1 MFQLILAY
9 VFSCLILTGSLGVIL
24 FHKPV
29 YNVLSLI
36 FAFLNAAALYILL
49 GAEFVALS
57 TVIVY
62 VGAVSVLLLFVVMT
76 LTQTDERFSISKLK
90 PYRYWILGMGV
101 IFAAE
106 LILLLHVPNPSVTV
120 ISNVSSVSNIKSIGS
135 VLYTQYG
142 LIFQCCAV
150 LLLVAMVSAVIVT
163 FQSRTVKHVK
173 RQNPTDQINRDPNTV
188 LKMVNIK
195 RGEGI

>member
-1 MFQLILAY
+1 M
-9 VFSCLILTGSLGVIL
+9 IL

-29 YNVLSLI
+29 YSVLSLI
-36 FAFLNAAALYILL
+36 FTFLNAAAIYILL

-76 LTQTDERFSISKLK
+76 LTHTDERFSLSKLQ
-90 PYRYWILGMGV
+90 PYRYWILSMGI
-101 IFAAE
+101 IFAIE
-106 LILLLHVPNPSVTV
+106 LILLLQT
-120 ISNVSSVSNIKSIGS
+120 SNENLAAVSKGSNIKSIGS

-163 FQSRTVKHVK
+163 FQSRTVKQVK
-173 RQNPTDQINRDPNTV
+173 RQNSTDQINRDPNTV
-188 LKMVNIK
+188 LKMVNVK

>member
-1 MFQLILAY
+1 MFQPILAY
-9 VFSCLILTGSLGVIL
+9 AFSCLIIIGSLGVIL

-36 FAFLNAAALYILL
+36 FAFLNASALYILL

-76 LTQTDERFSISKLK
+76 LTQTDERFSMSKLK
-90 PYRYWILGMGV
+90 PYRYWILGMGI
-101 IFAAE
+101 IFAVE
-106 LILLLHVPNPSVTV
+106 LLLLLQAPNTNLAVA
-120 ISNVSSVSNIKSIGS
+120 NNVSNIKSIGS

-163 FQSRTVKHVK
+163 FQSRTLKHVK
-173 RQNPTDQINRDPNTV
+173 RQNPTDQINRDPNAV
-188 LKMVNIK
+188 LTMVNVK

>member
-1 MFQLILAY
+1 MFQPFLAYGFSSLILIGA
-9 VFSCLILTGSLGVIL
+9 LGVIL

-29 YNVLSLI
+29 YSVLSLI
-36 FAFLNAAALYILL
+36 FAFLNASALYILL

-57 TVIVY
+57 TVIIY

-76 LTQTDERFSISKLK
+76 LTQADERFALSKLT
-90 PYRYWILGMGV
+90 PYRYWIFGMG
-101 IFAAE
+101 ILFAAE
-106 LILLLHVPNPSVTV
+106 LILLLQVPQSMPTSK
-120 ISNVSSVSNIKSIGS
+120 SNISNIKSIGM

-163 FQSRTVKHVK
+163 FQSRSVKYVK
-173 RQNPTDQINRDPNTV
+173 RQNPTDQINRKPEDV
-188 LKMVNIK
+188 LQMVKVK